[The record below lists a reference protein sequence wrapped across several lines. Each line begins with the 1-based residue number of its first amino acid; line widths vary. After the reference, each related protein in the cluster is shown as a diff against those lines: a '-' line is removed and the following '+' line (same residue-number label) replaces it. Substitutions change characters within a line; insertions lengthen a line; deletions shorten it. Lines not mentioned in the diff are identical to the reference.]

1 MFYANNKNQI
11 HWVIFLSCI
20 LAYWVSNTSNPVHI
34 SEAKSNTTA
43 QIVQTWVT
51 IHKDL
56 PPTNVDKEVNKKIT
70 TTIWN
75 VKKSSVVNVTSVA
88 DLQKKNIQSLS
99 TQNKI
104 ENYSLSGSKKI
115 YRDWWNDDAKLILI
129 DAWISK
135 SLAHEIVNICSNIAK
150 DRIHCIKYASSISAA
165 ESWWWKKCYNNNC
178 FWIKAWSIGFK
189 TLSDWVTDWVTRY
202 NKYWHKATSMT
213 QFYAPRWKLPYFRY
227 CTSENS
233 SDSSIGCPNW
243 LKHSQNVFNKLDKLY

>member
-115 YRDWWNDDAKLILI
+115 YRDWWNDPRVQYAYDLSKWNMDFILT
-129 DAWISK
+129 
-135 SLAHEIVNICSNIAK
+135 LE
-150 DRIHCIKYASSISAA
+150 A
-165 ESWWWKKCYNNNC
+165 ESRFDLNAVGDNGNS
-178 FWIKAWSIGFK
+178 FWLCQI
-189 TLSDWVTDWVTRY
+189 
-202 NKYWHKATSMT
+202 HK
-213 QFYAPRWKLPYFRY
+213 R
-227 CTSENS
+227 
-233 SDSSIGCPNW
+233 
-243 LKHSQNVFNKLDKLY
+243 FNKELQLKYRALKTDEEKINLCYESYMWWVKRGVIRTRLYGYNYRKQRSYLFTFK

>member
-20 LAYWVSNTSNPVHI
+20 LAYWVSNTSNPVYI

-115 YRDWWNDDAKLILI
+115 YRDWWNDPRVQYAYDLSKWNMDFILTI
-129 DAWISK
+129 
-135 SLAHEIVNICSNIAK
+135 E
-150 DRIHCIKYASSISAA
+150 A
-165 ESWWWKKCYNNNC
+165 ESRFDLNAVGDNGNS
-178 FWIKAWSIGFK
+178 FWLCQI
-189 TLSDWVTDWVTRY
+189 
-202 NKYWHKATSMT
+202 HK
-213 QFYAPRWKLPYFRY
+213 R
-227 CTSENS
+227 
-233 SDSSIGCPNW
+233 
-243 LKHSQNVFNKLDKLY
+243 FNKEMQLKYRALKTDEEKINLCYESYMWWVKRWVIKTRLYWYNYRKARAYLFTFK